1 MKLKDTESLK
11 NRASEY
17 CLSEEEYKRFCKI
30 IDEEPDALSF
40 KMDDEERAVS
50 LEKAKDIVE
59 DRGILDSG
67 RIDYDYVQRMFPP
80 TAAEFLAKYPTVSEE
95 EYRKNPEKTKAFL
108 ESKTEKKKNNVVK
121 FSKR

>member
-1 MKLKDTESLK
+1 MKLKDAETLK
-11 NRASEY
+11 DRASEY
-17 CLSEEEYKRFCKI
+17 CFSEEEYKRFCKI
-30 IDEEPDALSF
+30 IDEDPDAL
-40 KMDDEERAVS
+40 S

-67 RIDYDYVQRMFPP
+67 RIDYDYVQRIFPP

-95 EYRKNPEKTKAFL
+95 EYRKNPEKVKAFL
-108 ESKTEKKKNNVVK
+108 ESETEKKKNNVVK

>member
-1 MKLKDTESLK
+1 MKLKDAESLK
-11 NRASEY
+11 DRASEY
-17 CLSEEEYKRFCKI
+17 CLSEEEYKHFCKI

-59 DRGILDSG
+59 NRGILDSG
-67 RIDYDYVQRMFPP
+67 RIDYVQRMFPP
-80 TAAEFLAKYPTVSEE
+80 TAAAFLAKYPTVSEE
-95 EYRKNPEKTKAFL
+95 EYRKNPEKAKAFL
-108 ESKTEKKKNNVVK
+108 ESETEKKKNNVVK

>member
-59 DRGILDSG
+59 DRGILDS
-67 RIDYDYVQRMFPP
+67 
-80 TAAEFLAKYPTVSEE
+80 E
-95 EYRKNPEKTKAFL
+95 
-108 ESKTEKKKNNVVK
+108 TEKKKNNVVK

>member
-1 MKLKDTESLK
+1 MKLKDAETLK
-11 NRASEY
+11 DRASEY
-17 CLSEEEYKRFCKI
+17 CFSEEEYKRFCKI
-30 IDEEPDALSF
+30 IDEDPDAL
-40 KMDDEERAVS
+40 S

-67 RIDYDYVQRMFPP
+67 RIDYDYVQRIFPP

-95 EYRKNPEKTKAFL
+95 EYRKNPEKAKAFL
-108 ESKTEKKKNNVVK
+108 ESETEKKKNNVVK